1 MVRMPD
7 PQLQRLLA
15 TLAETQDFAFL
26 DTSRPDQENHRS
38 LLFLAPGERLRCLAG
53 DDPEEYLGALQAR
66 LDAGHYLVGW
76 VAYEFG
82 ALLEAGLE
90 PRRNSVG
97 GEPVVLA
104 DLGVYGAPRIFD
116 HRSGFCDFPL
126 AVGEVD
132 QGQGYCLERLR
143 PNMAEEEFVAAL
155 EAVRE
160 YIGAGDSYQVN
171 YTMKLLFD
179 FSGSPEALYRDLRR
193 NQSVG
198 YGAYL
203 RHGEERILSFSP
215 ELFFRKSGVEITARP
230 MKGTLGRGRH
240 GDEER
245 QRVRELREDGKNRSE
260 NVMIVDLLRNDLSR
274 LLHGHGQSRV
284 YVQSLFDVE
293 PYESLLQ
300 MTSTVKA
307 AASPQ
312 VMGQLKLTEI
322 FRALFPC
329 GSITGAPKIRTME
342 IINELEVGPRGV
354 YTGAIGYFAPDGSAA
369 FSVPIRTLRLA
380 GGRGEMGVGA
390 GITYDSEPHEEWRES
405 LLKGSFLTHRQ
416 PDFYLF
422 ETLLWRPEEGYYL
435 LEEHLRRLGE
445 AADFFK
451 FGCDLEALRRLLG
464 EAAAAFGAGCRRVRL
479 RLEKDGRAA
488 VEAAATSP
496 PQRLELPMRPEAV
509 ASPLPKVAFS
519 RERVDSAAP
528 WPYHKTSRRDLYDR
542 ELTGARELGHFDRLW
557 RNERGEVTE
566 GCIGNLIVFQRGRYL
581 TPPVASGLLAG
592 VMRGRLL
599 ANADPPLA
607 EQVLTEGEV
616 RAAEA
621 VYLCNSV
628 RGVVRVEV
636 V

>member
-1 MVRMPD
+1 MVCLQD
-7 PQLQRLLA
+7 LQLQQLLA
-15 TLAETQDFAFL
+15 HLAQTREFAFL
-26 DTSRPDQENHRS
+26 DTSLPDEENNRS
-38 LLFLAPGERLRCLAG
+38 LLFLNPRERMLCLAG
-53 DDPEEYLGALQAR
+53 DDPQEYLRSLQSR

-82 ALLEAGLE
+82 ALLEAGLP
-90 PRRNSVG
+90 PRQGDSG
-97 GEPVVLA
+97 AGPVVLA
-104 DLGVYGAPRIFD
+104 DLGVYGQPRLFD
-116 HRSGFCDFPL
+116 HRSGDSDFPFSPERPV
-126 AVGEVD
+126 AGEEYRLD
-132 QGQGYCLERLR
+132 NLR

-179 FSGSPEALYRDLRR
+179 FAGSPEMLYRDLRR

-215 ELFFRKSGVEITARP
+215 ELFFRKSGATITARP
-230 MKGTLGRGRH
+230 MKGTMVRGRNSQ
-240 GDEER
+240 EER
-245 QRVRELREDGKNRSE
+245 ERIRELYEDGKNRSE

-307 AASPQ
+307 VAGPQ
-312 VMGQLKLTEI
+312 VMGNLKLTEI

-369 FSVPIRTLRLA
+369 FNVPIRTLRLA

-390 GITYDSEPHEEWRES
+390 GITYDSDPREEWQES

-416 PDFYLF
+416 PQFHLF
-422 ETLLWRPEEGYYL
+422 ETILWQHDTGYYL
-435 LEEHLRRLGE
+435 LDQHLRRLGE
-445 AADFFK
+445 AAKFFK
-451 FGCDLEALRRLLG
+451 FTCDVEEIGRLL
-464 EAAAAFGAGCRRVRL
+464 AAAARDFVGICQRVRVAL
-479 RLEKDGRAA
+479 DKDGRLEVTATA
-488 VEAAATSP
+488 VAPPARLGLP
-496 PQRLELPMRPEAV
+496 PQPEPATPSLPLV
-509 ASPLPKVAFS
+509 SFASEVLGTTG
-519 RERVDSAAP
+519 P
-528 WPYHKTSRRDLYDR
+528 WPFHKTSRRDRYSR
-542 ELTGARELGHFDRLW
+542 EYALALELGHVDRLF

-566 GCIGNLIVFQRGRYL
+566 GCIHNLIVFRQGGYV
-581 TPPVASGLLAG
+581 TPPIDCGLLPG
-592 VMRGRLL
+592 VMREQLL
-599 ANADPPLA
+599 AAGAPPLK
-607 EQVLTEGEV
+607 EMVLTEEEV

-636 V
+636 L